1 MRENVLRN
9 ATRPTIRNY
18 LAPRGSPVEVEK
30 TCSKPFAHLSFT
42 KIIRALLIW
51 RLNFSTVH

>member
-1 MRENVLRN
+1 MLENILWY

-30 TCSKPFAHLSFT
+30 TCSKPFAHLSFA
-42 KIIRALLIW
+42 KIIRALLI
-51 RLNFSTVH
+51 